1 MNQHESPHQR
11 PYSFGR
17 DRYRRGPQHDDASQ
31 YTGSVPAQTGA
42 TRNEMAARSEMVPP
56 PPAGHRGMVTVVVL
70 YLVAGFMLLWTGAT
84 VAVTIEAVG
93 EQDGGQIMIGMFMAA
108 GSLAITA
115 GLGSW
120 LIRIHRRRGRY
131 QRILDAHYAQRF
143 GHHPDGV

>member
-17 DRYRRGPQHDDASQ
+17 DRYRGGPQYDDASQ

-70 YLVAGFMLLWTGAT
+70 YLVAGFMLIFTGAGLAAT
-84 VAVTIEAVG
+84 LEAASDGADLLVNVFMLVA
-93 EQDGGQIMIGMFMAA
+93 
-108 GSLAITA
+108 SLAIVT
-115 GLGSW
+115 GLVAW
-120 LIRIHRRRGRY
+120 LIRIHRRRGMY